1 MTHWIQCGT
10 SRDGRTSPKTKK
22 YTTKHDSQRQG
33 KIQRNTK
40 DKYKESEKNI
50 TDKDKEKYDETQKP
64 KTRKNTTKHKRRR
77 QGKRQNI
84 NPKHKEKGV
93 KISFTAKKSTF
104 KNETFLH
111 SVRTDISGRCLCMSI
126 SEYGRL
132 VTNDQKCG

>member
-1 MTHWIQCGT
+1 M
-10 SRDGRTSPKTKK
+10 
-22 YTTKHDSQRQG
+22 TKHKRQRQG
-33 KIQRNTK
+33 KR
-40 DKYKESEKNI
+40 KNI
-50 TDKDKEKYDETQKP
+50 KNKDKEKYDETQKL
-64 KTRKNTTKHKRRR
+64 KTRENTTKHRRQR

-93 KISFTAKKSTF
+93 NISSTAKNSTF